1 MRYDT
6 IPTELTQLPQWV
18 CAWKNSKIPMQAKFK
33 KGASSVSPDT
43 WSTYEE
49 AKAAVERGAYD
60 YLGFVFNNNGI
71 IGIDVD
77 CGYDEDGFLSEASI
91 DIMRA
96 CRSYTEQ
103 SRSGRGIHI
112 YLKGELPFKGKNNRA
127 GVEIYRSS
135 RFFIVTGE
143 KLIYDHIT
151 ENQEAIDYVVKKYF
165 PEAEKENTGTGLT
178 NRIYSPCYSKP
189 EKGKIS
195 IQPTYPPIPQ
205 GMRNLSL
212 TSLAGQL
219 HNQGYKKQEIY
230 KELLKANQAACKPP
244 LPVGVFIG
252 LTVAYIIIYIKYDK
266 FDKKDVRGVWYAIFG
281 ITLILL
287 IADIRF
293 SKVDAIQC
301 TIEDYVS
308 INEVYDKYDVIDKQG
323 EIWTLRKKTNEE
335 T

>member
-1 MRYDT
+1 MIYES
-6 IPTELTQLPQWV
+6 IPPELTALPQWV
-18 CAWKNSKIPMQAKFK
+18 CAWENSKIPMQAKIK
-33 KGASSVSPDT
+33 KGASSVLPDT

-49 AKAAVERGAYD
+49 AKAAVEKGTYD

-71 IGIDVD
+71 VGIDID
-77 CGYDEDGFLSEASI
+77 CGYDEDGFLSEVSI

-135 RFFIVTGE
+135 RYFLVTGE
-143 KLIYDHIT
+143 KLIYNTII
-151 ENQEAIDYVVKKYF
+151 ENQEAIDYVVSKYF
-165 PEAEKENTGTGLT
+165 PDSEKESTSTNPT

-189 EKGKIS
+189 EGGKIS
-195 IQPTYPPIPQ
+195 IQPTYPPIAQ

-244 LPVGVFIG
+244 LPVGEIQTIVNSV
-252 LTVAYIIIYIKYDK
+252 TKY
-266 FDKKDVRGVWYAIFG
+266 R
-281 ITLILL
+281 
-287 IADIRF
+287 R
-293 SKVDAIQC
+293 
-301 TIEDYVS
+301 
-308 INEVYDKYDVIDKQG
+308 
-323 EIWTLRKKTNEE
+323 
-335 T
+335 

>member
-1 MRYDT
+1 MDKYLNV
-6 IPTELTQLPQWV
+6 PTELRSDRAWV
-18 CAWKNSKIPMQAKFK
+18 NTWNNSKIPMQTGVR
-33 KGASSVSPDT
+33 KGASSVLSQTWGTFDEAVANVEKGIYDCIGYVFHDT
-43 WSTYEE
+43 
-49 AKAAVERGAYD
+49 
-60 YLGFVFNNNGI
+60 GI
-71 IGIDVD
+71 VGIDCD
-77 CGYDEDGFLSEASI
+77 AGYDSDGFLSTLAI
-91 DIMRA
+91 DLISA

-143 KLIYDHIT
+143 KLIYDHII

-244 LPVGVFIG
+244 LPVGEIQTIVNSV
-252 LTVAYIIIYIKYDK
+252 TKY
-266 FDKKDVRGVWYAIFG
+266 R
-281 ITLILL
+281 
-287 IADIRF
+287 R
-293 SKVDAIQC
+293 
-301 TIEDYVS
+301 
-308 INEVYDKYDVIDKQG
+308 
-323 EIWTLRKKTNEE
+323 
-335 T
+335 